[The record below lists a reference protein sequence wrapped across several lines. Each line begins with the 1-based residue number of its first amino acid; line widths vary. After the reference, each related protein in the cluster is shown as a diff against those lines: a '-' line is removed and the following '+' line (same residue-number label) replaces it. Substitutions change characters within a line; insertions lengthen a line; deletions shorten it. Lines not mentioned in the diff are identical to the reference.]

1 MRYKLSDHLLEY
13 KSIIIQAPAAIGDKV
28 YVVFIDTI
36 PEDATVFDVLQDR
49 ATISGAHI
57 EEGLA
62 ESVTITQSAAGYSC
76 RYTVNG
82 REAYKVFRD
91 KGLAEKEVAAVKD
104 DSDEIIGE
112 DQIDVEVQWIQ
123 LGLGDEIEGKVLG
136 KAATLKV
143 SSITRN
149 ADGAFEV
156 GFQDFTN

>member
-1 MRYKLSDHLLEY
+1 MRYKLPDNLLEY

-76 RYTVNG
+76 
-82 REAYKVFRD
+82 
-91 KGLAEKEVAAVKD
+91 
-104 DSDEIIGE
+104 
-112 DQIDVEVQWIQ
+112 
-123 LGLGDEIEGKVLG
+123 
-136 KAATLKV
+136 
-143 SSITRN
+143 
-149 ADGAFEV
+149 
-156 GFQDFTN
+156 

>member
-1 MRYKLSDHLLEY
+1 M
-13 KSIIIQAPAAIGDKV
+13 
-28 YVVFIDTI
+28 
-36 PEDATVFDVLQDR
+36 LQDR

-104 DSDEIIGE
+104 DSDEIIEE

-123 LGLGDEIEGKVLG
+123 LGLGDEIEGKALG

>member
-1 MRYKLSDHLLEY
+1 MRYKLPDNLLEY

-28 YVVFIDTI
+28 SAVFIDTI

-76 RYTVNG
+76 SYTVNG

-91 KGLAEKEVAAVKD
+91 NGLAEKEVAAVKD
-104 DSDEIIGE
+104 DSDEIIEE
-112 DQIDVEVQWIQ
+112 DPIDV
-123 LGLGDEIEGKVLG
+123 
-136 KAATLKV
+136 
-143 SSITRN
+143 
-149 ADGAFEV
+149 
-156 GFQDFTN
+156 

>member
-1 MRYKLSDHLLEY
+1 MRYKLPDNLLEY

-62 ESVTITQSAAGYSC
+62 EPVTITQSAAG
-76 RYTVNG
+76 YTVNG

-91 KGLAEKEVAAVKD
+91 KCLAEKEVAAVKD
-104 DSDEIIGE
+104 DSDEI
-112 DQIDVEVQWIQ
+112 IDVEVQWIQ

>member
-1 MRYKLSDHLLEY
+1 MRYKLPDNLLEY

-104 DSDEIIGE
+104 DSDEII
-112 DQIDVEVQWIQ
+112 DVEVQWVQ

>member
-1 MRYKLSDHLLEY
+1 MRYKLPDNLLEY

-62 ESVTITQSAAGYSC
+62 ESVTITQSAAGY
-76 RYTVNG
+76 TVNG

-104 DSDEIIGE
+104 DSDEII
-112 DQIDVEVQWIQ
+112 DVEVQWIQ
-123 LGLGDEIEGKVLG
+123 LGLGNEIEGKVLG